1 MGRHKLG
8 SKAFAVLD
16 RNGVGMMTPE
26 MLWNFVL
33 SGALGLIGWVL
44 KNHVEE
50 VKRLQI
56 LLNRTRE
63 EVARDYV
70 TKTDVQ
76 SSMNMLIARIDNL
89 DKKIDE
95 LMRNLAK

>member
-1 MGRHKLG
+1 
-8 SKAFAVLD
+8 
-16 RNGVGMMTPE
+16 MTPE

-63 EVARDYV
+63 EVAKDYV
-70 TKTDVQ
+70 TKTDVA
-76 SSMNMLIARIDNL
+76 SSINMLVTRIDNL
-89 DKKIDE
+89 DRKIDDI
-95 LMRNLAK
+95 LRSLAK

>member
-1 MGRHKLG
+1 
-8 SKAFAVLD
+8 
-16 RNGVGMMTPE
+16 MTPE
-26 MLWNFVL
+26 MLW
-33 SGALGLIGWVL
+33 SLGLSAVIGLISWVL

-63 EVARDYV
+63 EVAKDYV

-76 SSMNMLIARIDNL
+76 SSMNMLITRIDNL
-89 DKKIDE
+89 DNKIDA
-95 LMRNLAK
+95 LLRSLAK

>member
-1 MGRHKLG
+1 VE
-8 SKAFAVLD
+8 AEV
-16 RNGVGMMTPE
+16 TPE
-26 MLWNFVL
+26 MLWSAGL
-33 SGALGLIGWVL
+33 SAALGLIGWVL

-70 TKTDVQ
+70 TRADMHTD
-76 SSMNMLIARIDNL
+76 MNRVITRLDNL
-89 DKKIDE
+89 DNKIDA
-95 LMRNLAK
+95 LLRSLAK

>member
-1 MGRHKLG
+1 
-8 SKAFAVLD
+8 
-16 RNGVGMMTPE
+16 MTPE
-26 MLWNFVL
+26 MLWSAGL
-33 SGALGLIGWVL
+33 SAALGLIGWVL

-63 EVARDYV
+63 EVAKDYV

-95 LMRNLAK
+95 LMRSLAK

>member
-1 MGRHKLG
+1 LQSLHGNFNLG
-8 SKAFAVLD
+8 DVMNA
-16 RNGVGMMTPE
+16 E
-26 MLWNFVL
+26 MLWSLGL
-33 SGALGLIGWVL
+33 SAALGLIGWVL

-70 TKTDVQ
+70 TKTDMHTD
-76 SSMNMLIARIDNL
+76 MNRVIARLDNL
-89 DKKIDE
+89 DSKIDA
-95 LMRNLAK
+95 LLRSLAK

>member
-1 MGRHKLG
+1 
-8 SKAFAVLD
+8 
-16 RNGVGMMTPE
+16 MTPE
-26 MLWNFVL
+26 MLWSLGL
-33 SGALGLIGWVL
+33 SAALGLIGWVL
-44 KNHVEE
+44 KNHVDE

-70 TKTDVQ
+70 TRADVHTDINRV
-76 SSMNMLIARIDNL
+76 LTRLDNL

-95 LMRNLAK
+95 LMRSVAR

>member
-1 MGRHKLG
+1 MP
-8 SKAFAVLD
+8 
-16 RNGVGMMTPE
+16 PE
-26 MLWNFVL
+26 ILWNVGL
-33 SGALGLIGWVL
+33 TAILALIGWVL

-70 TKTDVQ
+70 TRADMHTD
-76 SSMNMLIARIDNL
+76 MNRVIARLDNL

-95 LMRNLAK
+95 LMRSLSR

>member
-1 MGRHKLG
+1 
-8 SKAFAVLD
+8 
-16 RNGVGMMTPE
+16 
-26 MLWNFVL
+26 MLWTAGL
-33 SGALGLIGWVL
+33 SAIIGLISWVL

-70 TKTDVQ
+70 TRADMHTDINRV
-76 SSMNMLIARIDNL
+76 LTRIDAM
-89 DKKIDE
+89 DTKIDNI
-95 LMRNLAK
+95 LQRLAK

>member
-1 MGRHKLG
+1 
-8 SKAFAVLD
+8 
-16 RNGVGMMTPE
+16 MTPE
-26 MLWNFVL
+26 ILWNFVL

-70 TKTDVQ
+70 TRADVHADI
-76 SSMNMLIARIDNL
+76 NRVLTRLDNL

-95 LMRNLAK
+95 LMRSLAK